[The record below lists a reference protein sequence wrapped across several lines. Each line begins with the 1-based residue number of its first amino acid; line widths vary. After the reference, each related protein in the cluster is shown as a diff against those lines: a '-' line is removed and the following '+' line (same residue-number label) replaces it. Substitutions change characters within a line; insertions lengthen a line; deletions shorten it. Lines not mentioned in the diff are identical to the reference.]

1 MSQVTHNYDT
11 SVHDAEAGGTWTL
24 DRPRLYSKILTHEG
38 GDVATP
44 KICILSNNPSKHKKQ
59 KLTKLK
65 RER

>member
-44 KICILSNNPSKHKKQ
+44 KDMY
-59 KLTKLK
+59 T
-65 RER
+65 